1 MLEVEFL
8 SDGVRFYN
16 YPYPPASVYPN
27 GTIAYEQIAEV
38 EPIFGHIRT
47 KDREIL
53 FVAARFR
60 ESLQTIAAEH
70 NIPIVSR
77 HDVWSLILEPFLDT
91 EFDDEQKER
100 TLQILE
106 ECGVSREEV
115 QSWRSSLQFCMYNY
129 NFVSGLWE
137 WGYLGL
143 TDVLDARLGKLSGFC
158 CRLSRRKYREFYF
171 QAMEL
176 AFRGKRL

>member
-1 MLEVEFL
+1 MLEVDFL

-27 GTIAYEQIAEV
+27 GKIAYDQIAELSPV
-38 EPIFGHIRT
+38 TGEIRT
-47 KDREIL
+47 NDREIL
-53 FVAARFR
+53 FVAAKFR
-60 ESLQTIAAEH
+60 QSLQNVAAEH

-77 HDVWSLILEPFLDT
+77 YDVWSLILEPFLDT
-91 EFDDEQKER
+91 EFDDKDKER

-106 ECGVSREEV
+106 ECGISRDEV
-115 QSWRSSLQFCMYNY
+115 QRWRSSLQFCMYSY

-143 TDVLDARLGKLSGFC
+143 TDVLDMRLGKLAGFC
-158 CRLSRRKYREFYF
+158 CRLSRRKYQEFYF